1 MRLLLALAVLLSS
14 SAAAQDYRNWDSL
27 GRLKTGD
34 KIRVTL
40 DKQPHV
46 NADFRSFTANEL
58 AVGALVARKPD
69 VVAVERYRQGG
80 WSRGKRSAVFA
91 AVGFGGGFA
100 AGAAV
105 GGCSRNDFICIP
117 RGVSGL
123 ILGAAGALVGGAA
136 GALWPNHSMETIYK
150 VR

>member
-58 AVGALVARKPD
+58 QPEAWSPANPTSLRSSVTANAVGAGENDRLYLR
-69 VVAVERYRQGG
+69 
-80 WSRGKRSAVFA
+80 RSVSA
-91 AVGFGGGFA
+91 AVSPLARQLGVVRATTLSVSRA
-100 AGAAV
+100 A
-105 GGCSRNDFICIP
+105 
-117 RGVSGL
+117 L
-123 ILGAAGALVGGAA
+123 AG
-136 GALWPNHSMETIYK
+136 
-150 VR
+150 